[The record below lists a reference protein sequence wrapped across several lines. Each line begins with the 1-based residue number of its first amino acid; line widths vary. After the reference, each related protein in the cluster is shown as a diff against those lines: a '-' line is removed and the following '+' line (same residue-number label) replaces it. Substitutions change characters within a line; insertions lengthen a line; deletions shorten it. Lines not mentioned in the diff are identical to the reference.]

1 MVSWPGSQSA
11 GPSRAVFRNV
21 SPMHDPPG
29 RSHGRGGGIV
39 SIPSLLG
46 TEPWKLSGPARQAK
60 STRQNMTPA
69 RPGPPQTGCAAR
81 LRFDADEPKGLTLAA
96 GLAAD
101 LAEQPGLATC

>member
-1 MVSWPGSQSA
+1 VH
-11 GPSRAVFRNV
+11 SR
-21 SPMHDPPG
+21 DT
-29 RSHGRGGGIV
+29 GRGNSREGG
-39 SIPSLLG
+39 G
-46 TEPWKLSGPARQAK
+46 GRARQAE